1 MRKSIWVIAHHQE
14 TKIKPVTFEL
24 LNIAASL
31 ARQIDADVNAL
42 ILGPSVAHL
51 SPQLIGLC
59 DHVYLFEDPLLTEY
73 HYETYQQIFLRMID
87 KYHPD
92 ILLVSSI
99 LRGTDC
105 FPRLAAHFKAHYVS
119 GCMDLSYLP
128 DEGLIQYHQA
138 VYEGRSILEG
148 AFKLD
153 RMAVIM
159 TLPHVFTAS
168 AKKVLKE
175 TIVSPLQIALSPM
188 EFITRRVSSIKT
200 VSFSLGEALVVV
212 AGGRGMQGAGG
223 FKLLAELAGRLH
235 GAVGATKAA
244 VEAGWCEHRFQIGQT
259 GSLIS
264 PEVYIACGISGSI
277 HHLAG
282 IQGAQTVIAINQDPD
297 APIFK
302 RSDYGIAGNVFEVI
316 PALIQSIDNLSGV

>member
-1 MRKSIWVIAHHQE
+1 MKKSIWVIAHHQE
-14 TKIKPVTFEL
+14 TGIKPVTFEL
-24 LNIAASL
+24 LSMANIL
-31 ARQIDADVNAL
+31 AQQIGADVNAL
-42 ILGPSVAHL
+42 IMGTSVSHL
-51 SPQLIGLC
+51 SSQLIGLC
-59 DHVYLFEDPLLTEY
+59 DRVFLFENAILSEY
-73 HYETYQQIFLRMID
+73 HYETYQQIFIKAVE

-105 FPRLAAHFKAHYVS
+105 FPRLAAHFRAHYVS
-119 GCMDLSYLP
+119 GCLDLSYQP
-128 DEGLIQYHQA
+128 EAELIRYHQA
-138 VYEGRSILEG
+138 VYEGRAILEG

-159 TLPHVFTAS
+159 TRPHVFAPSMERTR
-168 AKKVLKE
+168 KE
-175 TIVSPLQIALSPM
+175 TKVSLLEITLSPI
-188 EFITRRVSSIKT
+188 EFLTRRVSSIKN
-200 VSFSLGEALVVV
+200 VSLSLGEALVVV

-223 FKLLAELAGRLH
+223 FNLLRELARRLH

-282 IQGAQTVIAINQDPD
+282 IQGAKTVIAINQDPN

-302 RSDYGIAGNVFEVI
+302 RSDYGIVGNVFEII
-316 PALIQSIDNLSGV
+316 PELIQEIDRI

>member
-31 ARQIDADVNAL
+31 ARKIDAEVNAL
-42 ILGPSVAHL
+42 VLGPSVAHL

-159 TLPHVFTAS
+159 TLPHVFTTPAE
-168 AKKVLKE
+168 KGLKE
-175 TIVSPLQIALSPM
+175 TIVSPLQIP
-188 EFITRRVSSIKT
+188 INVCP
-200 VSFSLGEALVVV
+200 
-212 AGGRGMQGAGG
+212 
-223 FKLLAELAGRLH
+223 KLL
-235 GAVGATKAA
+235 
-244 VEAGWCEHRFQIGQT
+244 
-259 GSLIS
+259 
-264 PEVYIACGISGSI
+264 
-277 HHLAG
+277 
-282 IQGAQTVIAINQDPD
+282 
-297 APIFK
+297 
-302 RSDYGIAGNVFEVI
+302 
-316 PALIQSIDNLSGV
+316 

>member
-1 MRKSIWVIAHHQE
+1 MKKNIWVIAHHQE
-14 TKIKPVTFEL
+14 TEIKPVTFEL
-24 LNIAASL
+24 LNMANNLSQ
-31 ARQIDADVNAL
+31 QIGANVNAL
-42 ILGPSVAHL
+42 ILGTSVAHL
-51 SPQLIGLC
+51 SPQLFGLC
-59 DHVYLFEDPLLTEY
+59 DHVYLFENPLLSEY
-73 HYETYQQIFLRMID
+73 HYETYQQIFIKMVD

-119 GCMDLSYLP
+119 GCMDLSYHP
-128 DEGLIQYHQA
+128 DSGAIEYHQA

-148 AFKLD
+148 SFKLD
-153 RMAVIM
+153 RMAIIM
-159 TLPHVFTAS
+159 TRPHVFTFS
-168 AKKVLKE
+168 DRKSHKE
-175 TIVSPLQIALSPM
+175 TKVSLLQIPISPM
-188 EFITRRVSSIKT
+188 EFVTRSVSSIKT
-200 VSFSLGEALVVV
+200 VSLPLVEALVVV

-223 FKLLAELAGRLH
+223 FKLLAELANRLH

-244 VEAGWCEHRFQIGQT
+244 VDAGWCEHRFQIGQT

-264 PEVYIACGISGSI
+264 PEIYIACGISGSI

-282 IQGAQTVIAINQDPD
+282 IQGAKTVIAINQDPN

-302 RSDYGIAGNVFEVI
+302 RSDFGIVGNVFEIV
-316 PALIQSIDNLSGV
+316 PELIQEIDNL